1 MAKTDD
7 IRLMHDYK
15 WLKCVHLQG
24 REWTLQIESVDA
36 GTVEGEKGRKSAK
49 PVLRFKGVKL
59 PFAISKT
66 DTKTL
71 VSLYG
76 PKVSQLVGRWVTL
89 FPTTT
94 TLGGAT
100 VECIRIRPTVPAQGA
115 QSSQTPALDQAPN
128 PDDDGR

>member
-1 MAKTDD
+1 MATDD

-24 REWTLQIESVDA
+24 REWTLQIESVQA

-49 PVLRFKGVKL
+49 PVLRFKGTKL

-71 VSLYG
+71 VSMYG
-76 PKVSQLVGRWVTL
+76 PKVSNLVGKLVTL

-94 TLGGAT
+94 TLGGQT
-100 VECIRIRPTVPAQGA
+100 VECIRIRPAIPKGQASDGPAV
-115 QSSQTPALDQAPN
+115 SNDHPDPDQ
-128 PDDDGR
+128 DGR